1 MCVIRCVNSVLY
13 SLHMA
18 ARKTSKS
25 AKVVQERVTPL
36 EVVLVLAFTTLIVGF
51 VAMMMAV

>member
-1 MCVIRCVNSVLY
+1 
-13 SLHMA
+13 MA